1 MLSEQGTGDREQR
14 TGNREQTTENGEQRA
29 AAGGDDGWGAMSGSY
44 RIGEFA
50 KLAGVTVRALH
61 HYDRIG
67 LLKPQRGSSGFRVY
81 DLKDMERLEQIA
93 ALKFLGIPLAEIKLL
108 LKRGP
113 LTLADSLHMQREAL
127 AEKRRL
133 IDRAVVAIEAAEK
146 VIQAGQKQAGQTQA
160 GKTQAG
166 QIREGRARAGQA
178 RAEPITDAAILRRII
193 EVIDMQ
199 PQENFMRKYYSD
211 QAWLEKERIMRE
223 TPAEEYK
230 KRGLALR
237 QVFAEIEA
245 DVDRDPASEDAQ
257 ALTKRWLR
265 EAEAAHGGNE
275 AVRAGN
281 IEAWNDFKNWP
292 PDQQDNVLAAF
303 GLDLQDRATS
313 LRRYESVTKFLGRT
327 IGYKIRSNMPSVRS
341 LYGLDQA

>member
-1 MLSEQGTGDREQR
+1 MTS
-14 TGNREQTTENGEQRA
+14 
-29 AAGGDDGWGAMSGSY
+29 SY

-93 ALKFLGIPLAEIKLL
+93 ALKFLGIPLSEIKLL

-113 LTLADSLHMQREAL
+113 LTLVDSLHMQREAL
-127 AEKRRL
+127 AEKRIL
-133 IDRAVVAIEAAEK
+133 IDRAVLAIEAAEK
-146 VIQAGQKQAGQTQA
+146 VIQTGQTQA
-160 GKTQAG
+160 GQ
-166 QIREGRARAGQA
+166 
-178 RAEPITDAAILRRII
+178 ITDASILRKII

-211 QAWLEKERIMRE
+211 QAWLDKERIARE
-223 TPAEEYK
+223 TPADERK
-230 KRGLALR
+230 KHVQAMR

-245 DVDRDPASEDAQ
+245 EIDLDPASERAQ
-257 ALTKRWLR
+257 SLTRRWLQQS
-265 EAEAAHGGNE
+265 ETAHGGNE

-281 IEAWNDFKNWP
+281 IEAWNDFQNWP
-292 PDQQDNVLAAF
+292 ADQQDVVLAGF
-303 GLDLQDRATS
+303 DLDLEDRTAS
-313 LRRYESVTKFLGRT
+313 LRRWEAVTKFLGRA

-341 LYGLDQA
+341 LYGLDPA

>member
-1 MLSEQGTGDREQR
+1 
-14 TGNREQTTENGEQRA
+14 
-29 AAGGDDGWGAMSGSY
+29 MSGSY
-44 RIGEFA
+44 RVGEFA

-81 DLKDMERLEQIA
+81 DLKDLERLEQIA
-93 ALKFLGIPLAEIKLL
+93 ALKFLGIPLKEIKVL

-133 IDRAVVAIEAAEK
+133 IDRAVVAIEAAEM
-146 VIQAGQKQAGQTQA
+146 VIQAGQTQA
-160 GKTQAG
+160 ERVRAG
-166 QIREGRARAGQA
+166 QTEAGQTRAGQA
-178 RAEPITDAAILRRII
+178 QAGEISDAAILRRII

-211 QAWLEKERIMRE
+211 QAWLEKERIIRE

-230 KRGLALR
+230 KRGLTLR

-292 PDQQDNVLAAF
+292 PDQQDKVLAAF

-313 LRRYESVTKFLGRT
+313 MRRYESVMKFLGRT

>member
-1 MLSEQGTGDREQR
+1 
-14 TGNREQTTENGEQRA
+14 
-29 AAGGDDGWGAMSGSY
+29 MSGSY
-44 RIGEFA
+44 RVGEFA

-81 DLKDMERLEQIA
+81 SLQDLERLEQIA

-146 VIQAGQKQAGQTQA
+146 VIQSGQAQAGQARAGQTQA
-160 GKTQAG
+160 EQM
-166 QIREGRARAGQA
+166 
-178 RAEPITDAAILRRII
+178 TDASILRKII

-211 QAWLEKERIMRE
+211 QAWLDKERIIRE
-223 TPAEEYK
+223 TPAEEHK

-245 DVDRDPASEDAQ
+245 DLDRDPASEDAQ

-292 PDQQDNVLAAF
+292 PDQQDKVLAAF

-313 LRRYESVTKFLGRT
+313 MRRYESVTKFLGRT
-327 IGYKIRSNMPSVRS
+327 IGYKIRTNMPSVRS
-341 LYGLDQA
+341 LYGLDQV

>member
-1 MLSEQGTGDREQR
+1 
-14 TGNREQTTENGEQRA
+14 
-29 AAGGDDGWGAMSGSY
+29 MSSSY

-67 LLKPQRGSSGFRVY
+67 LLKPQRAGSGFRVY
-81 DLKDMERLEQIA
+81 SLQDLERLEQIA

-127 AEKRRL
+127 GEKRRL
-133 IDRAVVAIEAAEK
+133 IDRALVAIEAAVK
-146 VIQAGQKQAGQTQA
+146 GIRSGQTQAGQTQA
-160 GKTQAG
+160 GQTEAG
-166 QIREGRARAGQA
+166 QMA
-178 RAEPITDAAILRRII
+178 DASILRKII

-211 QAWLEKERIMRE
+211 QAWLDKERMARE
-223 TPAEEYK
+223 TPAEERK
-230 KRGLALR
+230 KHVQAMR

-245 DVDRDPASEDAQ
+245 DLDRDPASEDAQ
-257 ALTKRWLR
+257 ALTKRWLKQS
-265 EAEAAHGGNE
+265 ESAHGGNE

-281 IEAWNDFKNWP
+281 IEAWNDFQNWP
-292 PDQQDNVLAAF
+292 PDQQDVVLAGF
-303 GLDLQDRATS
+303 DLDLKDRTAS
-313 LRRYESVTKFLGRT
+313 LRRFENVTKFLGRA
-327 IGYKIRSNMPSVRS
+327 IGYKIRTNMPSVRS